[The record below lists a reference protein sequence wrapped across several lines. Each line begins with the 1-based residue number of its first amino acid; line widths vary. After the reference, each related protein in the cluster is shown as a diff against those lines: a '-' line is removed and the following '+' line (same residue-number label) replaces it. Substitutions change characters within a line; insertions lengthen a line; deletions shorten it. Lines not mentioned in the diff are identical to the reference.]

1 MSPTYT
7 MSAHL
12 CKQIAASWKEMRHPL
27 ESGQTSPT
35 GNLHFNSGSYFQ
47 RASSPIGSD
56 NGKSSMDS
64 DRDHTS
70 PLLPREFLRN
80 MATQHYNQYNTLLP
94 AGFHDELMPKRI
106 APQQYQHQSKKTPI
120 GTLRQPWKLPT
131 PHRHHEI
138 TQE

>member
-35 GNLHFNSGSYFQ
+35 GNTHFNNGSYFQ
-47 RASSPIGSD
+47 RASSPSGSD

-64 DRDHTS
+64 DRDHAAPSMMRTTS
-70 PLLPREFLRN
+70 NP
-80 MATQHYNQYNTLLP
+80 
-94 AGFHDELMPKRI
+94 
-106 APQQYQHQSKKTPI
+106 S
-120 GTLRQPWKLPT
+120 WKWGS
-131 PHRHHEI
+131 R
-138 TQE
+138 